1 MSDQGLLAGLRVG
14 FGFESGR
21 LGPGRELKLA
31 GVLIDHD
38 NGLQAPGDADIVCR
52 SVLDAL
58 LSACGMPD
66 VRTIF
71 PDGDGELSGEESLML
86 LSQTVAA
93 MLRQR
98 LKLVLN
104 LSVRILAPAGV
115 DLLEERKRMQSTLSA
130 ALQVDPGQV
139 TVSFGD
145 AREFAGVE
153 EGVVVAFAHLLC
165 EVRTTAARDRRT
177 KPAPPSRQSEMF
189 DQRPA
194 AGGPP
199 EAGTAADDIADDP
212 DQPERVRKFEKA
224 IQSKLPPLPQAPPP
238 GEGAQLVVYTDGASR
253 GNPGQ
258 SSTGWVV
265 LDDQG
270 RLVHEDGT
278 AIGVHTNN
286 QAEYMAVGEAARW
299 IEENLGRELRLEF
312 RLDSELAVKQLTGQW
327 KIKDAALKQLALE
340 VMNQLGYF
348 MEVQLHHVPREQN
361 QRADALANRAL
372 GAK

>member
-1 MSDQGLLAGLRVG
+1 LSDQGLLAGLRVG

-21 LGPGRELKLA
+21 LESHSELKLA
-31 GVLIDHD
+31 GVLIDYD
-38 NGLQAPGDADIVCR
+38 QGLVAPGDADIACR

-71 PDGDGELSGEESLML
+71 PGDDEELNGEESLVM

-98 LKLVLN
+98 LQTVLN
-104 LSVRILAPAGV
+104 LSVRILSPPGL
-115 DLLEERKRMQSTLSA
+115 DLLEDRKRMQATLST

-139 TVSFGD
+139 TVSFGETS
-145 AREFAGVE
+145 EFTGVDQ
-153 EGVVVAFAHLLC
+153 GVLVAFAHLLC
-165 EVRTTAARDRRT
+165 VVKAVPEKQKKQRKAKAA
-177 KPAPPSRQSEMF
+177 APSRQDEMF
-189 DQRPA
+189 A
-194 AGGPP
+194 AGGDSGTTPAP
-199 EAGTAADDIADDP
+199 EDDP
-212 DQPERVRKFEKA
+212 SLPDRVRRFEKA
-224 IQSKLPPLPQAPPP
+224 IKSKLPPLPKAPPP
-238 GEGAQLVVYTDGASR
+238 EEGAKLIVYTDGACR

-258 SSTGWVV
+258 SSTGFVV
-265 LDDQG
+265 LDEQG
-270 RLVHEDGT
+270 RLIHEDGT

-286 QAEYMAVGEAARW
+286 QAEYMAVAEAARW

-312 RLDSELAVKQLTGQW
+312 RLDSDLAVKQLTGKW
-327 KIKDAALKQLALE
+327 KIKDAGLKQLAME
-340 VMNQLGYF
+340 VMNQMGYF
-348 MEVQLHHVPREQN
+348 QEVQLFHVPREQN